1 MVPLE
6 ASSIK
11 LRSTAIEVEEGSLR
25 VNVGDPALVELLLD
39 YFEAESDCIAVQVGE
54 CEIEVALL
62 GSYGN
67 ERHNDAVEQL
77 VAQFRRQQRQLK
89 LN

>member
-1 MVPLE
+1 VVRPGP
-6 ASSIK
+6 SSTK
-11 LRSTAIEVEEGSLR
+11 LRSTAIEEEGSLR

-67 ERHNDAVEQL
+67 ERHNDAVEDL
-77 VAQFRRQQRQLK
+77 VAQFCRQQRQLS
-89 LN
+89 